1 MTEPRNSD
9 FRFSN
14 AVGAAKAPAIRCREV
29 TLQIKKKTI
38 LDRVSF
44 EIPAGSLAGLLG
56 PNGAGKSS
64 LMRILAGMFPPSGG
78 QAELFCAPAGPERLG
93 VLSFLPDRGQ
103 LPPHLGAREWLRLAA
118 GLYPDWSEARMEEL
132 IGRLGVDPGQR
143 IGAMSRGQE
152 ARLQLLTCLSRQ
164 APIVILDEP
173 FAGVDMVSRESIAQ
187 AVVGELADGERT
199 FLIATHDIR
208 EMENLFDRVVLIGE
222 GRMLGCHDVEELRAG
237 GRSVESCYREVF
249 A

>member
-1 MTEPRNSD
+1 MADTRYPEAK
-9 FRFSN
+9 FS
-14 AVGAAKAPAIRCREV
+14 AAAGAKAPAIRCVDV
-29 TLQIKKKTI
+29 TLRVKKKTV
-38 LDRVSF
+38 LDGVSF

-64 LMRILAGMFPPSGG
+64 LMRILTGMFPPDSER
-78 QAELFCAPAGPERLG
+78 AELFCAPAGPERLG

-103 LPPHLGAREWLRLAA
+103 LPPYLGAGEWLRLAA
-118 GLYPDWSEARMEEL
+118 GLYPDWSPARMEEL
-132 IGRLGVDPGQR
+132 IDKLDVDRGQR
-143 IGAMSRGQE
+143 IGSMSRGQE

-164 APIVILDEP
+164 APIIMLDEP

-208 EMENLFDRVVLIGE
+208 EMENLFDRIVLIGE
-222 GRMLGCHDVEELRAG
+222 GRMLGCHDVETLRAG